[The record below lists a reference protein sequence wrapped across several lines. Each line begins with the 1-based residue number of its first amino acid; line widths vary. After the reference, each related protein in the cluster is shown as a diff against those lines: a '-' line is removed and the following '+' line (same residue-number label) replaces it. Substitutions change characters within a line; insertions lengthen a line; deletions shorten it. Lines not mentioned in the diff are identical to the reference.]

1 MGFGVVL
8 RIDRHGILT
17 RAVFILGVA
26 LLSGS
31 CGDRPRADDPDL
43 AIDLRWSRSY
53 GDESRTDVETGLLW
67 TLSFLGAALPDEGAR
82 PLAWRGDMLTL
93 HLDRAGVDASSLPN
107 WKRLLA
113 AMKASEEYRSR
124 GGLDIGRFVALT
136 LCSPNHY
143 YALTGAD
150 TRIEQAYARHSF
162 VPEQSAIVESTVSH
176 GNRLIEVAAGTTAAD
191 IAFMAHEG
199 PGSISMGTFVIEE
212 HELLDVMANGQ
223 LRFALYGVDGALK
236 PAANRTLT
244 AAGKPA
250 KCLWCHEIAL
260 QRPVDGRT
268 SVPGYATL
276 GEFERLIAQ
285 RMGALRSARS
295 ELDSRVSF
303 ARRQDHT
310 YAELLYISFYEPSAE
325 RIALEWNVPA
335 ARVREALTGLPTH
348 AHREF
353 DFLGERLYRRSDI
366 DALAPYGVLAPPTD
380 PREPSAYEPDLLD
393 FHQ

>member
-1 MGFGVVL
+1 M
-8 RIDRHGILT
+8 LT
-17 RAVFILGVA
+17 RALVVLGVA

-31 CGDRPRADDPDL
+31 CGTRPLADDPDL
-43 AIDLRWSRSY
+43 TIELRWSRSH
-53 GDESRTDVETGLLW
+53 GGESRTDVETGLLW
-67 TLSFLGAALPDEGAR
+67 TLSFLGAALPDESAH
-82 PLAWRGDMLTL
+82 PLSWRGDMLTL
-93 HLDRAGVDASSLPN
+93 HLDRAGVDASSLPS
-107 WKRLLA
+107 WKRLIA
-113 AMKASEEYRSR
+113 AMKASEEYRVR

-150 TRIEQAYARHSF
+150 TRFEQAYARHSF
-162 VPEQSAIVESTVSH
+162 ARERAAIVESGVSH

-191 IAFMAHEG
+191 IAFITHEG
-199 PGSISMGTFVIEE
+199 PGSISVGTFVIEE

-236 PAANRTLT
+236 PAANKTLT

-250 KCLWCHEIAL
+250 KCLWCHEIVL
-260 QRPVDGRT
+260 QTPFDGRT
-268 SVPGYATL
+268 SVPGYLSL

-285 RMGALRSARS
+285 RMDALRSARS
-295 ELDSRVSF
+295 ELDSRVDF

-310 YAELLYISFYEPSAE
+310 YAELLYMSFYEPSAE
-325 RIALEWNVPA
+325 RIALEWNVPV

-353 DFLGERLYRRSDI
+353 GFLGERLYLRSDI
-366 DALAPYGVLAPPTD
+366 DALAPYGVLVPPTD
-380 PREPSAYEPDLLD
+380 PREPSAYEPDLLR
-393 FHQ
+393 